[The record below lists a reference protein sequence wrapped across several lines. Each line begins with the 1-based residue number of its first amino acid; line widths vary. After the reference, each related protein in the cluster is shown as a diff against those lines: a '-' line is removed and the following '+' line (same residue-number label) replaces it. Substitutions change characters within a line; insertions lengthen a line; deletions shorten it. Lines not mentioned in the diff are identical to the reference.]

1 MAEEKQG
8 YEGTAHEADLTVDT
22 PGGHGLNWDLP
33 VMGDAASS
41 SDLDDTSATAS
52 ADEATLGDYPDY
64 YSSADLKSDDMSP
77 HSFEADLGNLVS
89 EDLSSARDLVSEDL
103 SSAGDLVSDDLSSA
117 GDHISEDL
125 SSAGDDVISDDLA
138 SAGDETFSTE
148 DPVSGGDEPVE
159 LI

>member
-8 YEGTAHEADLTVDT
+8 YEGTAHEADLTVDS
-22 PGGHGLNWDLP
+22 PGGHELNWDLP

-41 SDLDDTSATAS
+41 SDLDDASATGS
-52 ADEATLGDYPDY
+52 ADEVTLGDYPDY

-89 EDLSSARDLVSEDL
+89 EDLASAGDLVSEDL
-103 SSAGDLVSDDLSSA
+103 SSARDLVSEDLSSA

-125 SSAGDDVISDDLA
+125 SSAGDDVMSEDLA